1 MDQFDP
7 NAKRNDS
14 IRILVNPHEK
24 AEIYKLHEEI
34 NKILRQHGPNIA
46 QSKLEILIVLGR
58 NLDVFFAE
66 RKAAMKLPE
75 ISDPAMLLRV
85 FAGQP
90 APVRGPRAR
99 GPRKNPP
106 KPGVKWGAPKKV
118 KVKP

>member
-34 NKILRQHGPNIA
+34 NKILREHGPNIA
-46 QSKLEILIVLGR
+46 FSKQEILVLLGR
-58 NLDVFFAE
+58 NLDAFYEE

-106 KPGVKWGAPKKV
+106 AEGVKWGRPTIRKE
-118 KVKP
+118 KP

>member
-24 AEIYKLHEEI
+24 AEIYKLHAEI
-34 NKILRQHGPNIA
+34 NRILVQHGPNIA
-46 QSKLEILIVLGR
+46 QSKQEILIALGR
-58 NLDVFFAE
+58 NLDAFFAE

-75 ISDPAMLLRV
+75 ISDPAMLLRI

-99 GPRKNPP
+99 GKRTKPPAEGKTWGRPRIIKE
-106 KPGVKWGAPKKV
+106 KP
-118 KVKP
+118 